1 MNNENFKQ
9 TIIVI
14 SLLASIGL
22 MYWGAMTPPPG
33 EISSSIL
40 IMCGEIMIF
49 ILTILG
55 VSDIAVKFLSD
66 INAKLGEYKEI
77 HNNVKNDNKA

>member
-1 MNNENFKQ
+1 MNNEKFKQ
-9 TIIVI
+9 IIIAI
-14 SLLASIGL
+14 SLFAGIGL

-55 VSDIAVKFLSD
+55 VSDMAVKFLSD
-66 INAKLGEYKEI
+66 INAKLSEYKEI
-77 HNNVKNDNKA
+77 HNKENNEYKA

>member
-9 TIIVI
+9 IIIVI

-66 INAKLGEYKEI
+66 INEKLSEYKEI

>member
-9 TIIVI
+9 IIIVI

-66 INAKLGEYKEI
+66 INEKLSEYKEI
-77 HNNVKNDNKA
+77 HNNMKNEDKA

>member
-1 MNNENFKQ
+1 MNNEKFKQ
-9 TIIVI
+9 III
-14 SLLASIGL
+14 SLSLLATFVL
-22 MYWGAMTPPPG
+22 MFWGAITPPPG

-49 ILTILG
+49 ILSILG
-55 VSDIAVKFLSD
+55 ISDIAVKFLSD
-66 INAKLGEYKEI
+66 INAKLSEYKEI

>member
-1 MNNENFKQ
+1 MNNEKFKQ
-9 TIIVI
+9 IIIAI
-14 SLLASIGL
+14 SLFAGIGL

-55 VSDIAVKFLSD
+55 VSDMTVKFLSD
-66 INAKLGEYKEI
+66 INAKLSEYKEI
-77 HNNVKNDNKA
+77 HNKGNNEDKA